1 MVTNQVGG
9 DCLQVPVA
17 SIYCVMT
24 GGGDTDF
31 RVEEPTLLLSS
42 CPIVSLWAW
51 EGGVAMQPHPHP
63 PGLLL
68 LWLPSQP
75 LQVIH
80 PCQPTATAHLYSLAP
95 LPYPPPLPATHLE
108 YLSFS
113 DHSPC
118 HPLPLSLP
126 AVGSPLD

>member
-1 MVTNQVGG
+1 MWLPTRSVVTVCKSQW
-9 DCLQVPVA
+9 PVYM
-17 SIYCVMT
+17 YCMMT

-51 EGGVAMQPHPHP
+51 EGGVAMLPHPHP

-75 LQVIH
+75 LQVIL
-80 PCQPTATAHLYSLAP
+80 PYQPTATVHLYS
-95 LPYPPPLPATHLE
+95 PPPP
-108 YLSFS
+108 S
-113 DHSPC
+113 HS
-118 HPLPLSLP
+118 S
-126 AVGSPLD
+126 